1 MELRDKKTGEICKI
15 LTVDEYGITI
25 RNSDGSIKIYKTIA
39 ELMEEKEEFGESD
52 RSHIVGISIKK
63 KTVTIQ
69 YDSYDHAAD
78 ATYKLNALARL
89 MNNGFKFDGFRQDYS
104 RLGYSGTSNNDV
116 FRVGRKYIHF
126 NKAEDEDWLKENW
139 GDLTMVFG
147 NEKATFL
154 TGSDCE

>member
-1 MELRDKKTGEICKI
+1 MRDKKTGEICKI

-52 RSHIVGISIKK
+52 RSHIVGISVKK

-69 YDSYDHAAD
+69 YDSYNHAVD

-104 RLGYSGTSNNDV
+104 RMGCSGL
-116 FRVGRKYIHF
+116 FRVGRRYIHF

-139 GDLTMVFG
+139 GDLMMVFG
-147 NEKATFL
+147 NEETTFL

>member
-78 ATYKLNALARL
+78 ATYKLNALSRL
-89 MNNGFKFDGFRQDYS
+89 MDNGFKFDGFRQDYS
-104 RLGYSGTSNNDV
+104 RIGCSNDV
-116 FRVGRKYIHF
+116 FRVGRRYIHF

-139 GDLTMVFG
+139 GDLVMVFG
-147 NEKATFL
+147 DEET
-154 TGSDCE
+154 TSRMVSDCE